1 MLSKTCPLLP
11 HQIDI
16 DNFPELRE
24 DDRNVALRQAAHE
37 PTNKDVPQKLGVLYC
52 HLGFFY
58 LRNGEKE
65 ENESMRRGQRSEVR
79 AVLVLVVP
87 GLVAERASLDL
98 RVGEL
103 LPRVDVEARPGHAH
117 QRSAV
122 LSAAA
127 CSARILNTQNGLL
140 AT

>member
-1 MLSKTCPLLP
+1 MCFAQAGAGISKTGPLE
-11 HQIDI
+11 HQ
-16 DNFPELRE
+16 P
-24 DDRNVALRQAAHE
+24 QTHE
-37 PTNKDVPQKLGVLYC
+37 HD
-52 HLGFFY
+52 
-58 LRNGEKE
+58 NGEKE
-65 ENESMRRGQRSEVR
+65 ENESIRRGQRSEVR